1 MRRAAL
7 ALGHLGLTLAMLAC
21 ATSPPD
27 PERYRLAHSG
37 AHWDRQGD
45 DPVFASLRPRY
56 PAYFDVILDPAHTE
70 EPDLRPLRRD
80 LERRPV
86 DRRNYDALNAVA
98 IGYFELNY
106 RAASDPGGS
115 NYLADNFRAA
125 KLLAIPW
132 RAYSEIDDAA
142 LRDAIVAFFED
153 AGSGEKLGT
162 AATAPRLANVV
173 ASLEPK
179 EPQAERR
186 ARLHR
191 LAESLKAQLPPDPD

>member
-1 MRRAAL
+1 MRRRGGAA
-7 ALGHLGLTLAMLAC
+7 GHLGLWLALAAC
-21 ATSPPD
+21 ASGGPD
-27 PERYRLAHSG
+27 PERYRLSHSG
-37 AHWDRQGD
+37 AHWDRRGD
-45 DPVFASLRPRY
+45 DPVFASLQPSY
-56 PAYFDVILDPAHTE
+56 PAYFAVILDPSRTE
-70 EPDLRPLRRD
+70 EPDLRPLRND

-106 RAASDPGGS
+106 RAASDPGGAT
-115 NYLADNFRAA
+115 YLADNFRAA

-132 RAYSEIDDAA
+132 RAYGEIEDAA
-142 LRDAIVAFFED
+142 LRDAIVMFFED

-162 AATAPRLANVV
+162 AATASRLAGVV

-179 EPQAERR
+179 EPEAERR

-191 LAESLKAQLPPDPD
+191 LSESLKAKLPPDAR

>member
-1 MRRAAL
+1 MRRGAIAVT
-7 ALGHLGLTLAMLAC
+7 HLGLTVALLAC
-21 ATSPPD
+21 AAGNPD

-37 AHWDRQGD
+37 AHWDQQGD
-45 DPVFASLRPRY
+45 DPVFASLRPSY
-56 PAYFDVILDPAHTE
+56 PAYFDVILDPSRTE
-70 EPDLRPLRRD
+70 EPDLRPLRND
-80 LERRPV
+80 LEHRPV

-115 NYLADNFRAA
+115 TYLADNFRAA

-132 RAYSEIDDAA
+132 RAYSEIDDGA
-142 LRDAIVAFFED
+142 LRDAIVMFFED

-162 AATAPRLANVV
+162 AATAPRLAGVV

-191 LAESLKAQLPPDPD
+191 LAENLKAQLPPDVN